1 MAIFEP
7 GEWIAK
13 ISVEIIKGTVPE
25 EDDHFSLM
33 LSAPSIL
40 DSAEENEGINQV
52 CLFVVSFI

>member
-33 LSAPSIL
+33 LLAPSIL
-40 DSAEENEGINQV
+40 DRSGENEGINLV
-52 CLFVVSFI
+52 FLFAVSFI

>member
-1 MAIFEP
+1 MAFFEP
-7 GEWIAK
+7 GEKIAK

-25 EDDHFSLM
+25 EDHHFSLM